1 MTQRKSGD
9 SGYNFHMDTE
19 ELKRLLAGTHV
30 PDMRF
35 FTSIGSTNDAAM
47 EWADQGGPDGALVA
61 ANQQTSGRGRN
72 QRRWITR
79 PDQALAFS
87 IIFKPIR
94 ENLAGITFYS
104 PMCALAVSGV
114 LEKLGLRPQIKWPND
129 VLLDRKKISGILV
142 ESSWHGEKIEAVICG
157 IGINIASDSLNP
169 SDQVLFPASSI
180 EQELGRAVDRWEV
193 LKDVVQGLFHWRKK
207 VGTKEFLQ
215 AWENRL
221 AFRGEWVRIEQQGQN
236 ALIGKVD
243 GIDPD
248 SGSLRLVTVSGRI
261 EFIEAGDVHLRPATN
276 E

>member
-1 MTQRKSGD
+1 
-9 SGYNFHMDTE
+9 
-19 ELKRLLAGTHV
+19 
-30 PDMRF
+30 
-35 FTSIGSTNDAAM
+35 
-47 EWADQGGPDGALVA
+47 
-61 ANQQTSGRGRN
+61 
-72 QRRWITR
+72 
-79 PDQALAFS
+79 
-87 IIFKPIR
+87 
-94 ENLAGITFYS
+94 
-104 PMCALAVSGV
+104 
-114 LEKLGLRPQIKWPND
+114 
-129 VLLDRKKISGILV
+129 LDRKKISGILV

-243 GIDPD
+243 GINPD
-248 SGSLRLVTVSGRI
+248 SGSLRLVTASGRI

>member
-1 MTQRKSGD
+1 M
-9 SGYNFHMDTE
+9 
-19 ELKRLLAGTHV
+19 

-35 FTSIGSTNDAAM
+35 FSSIGSTNDVAI
-47 EWADQGGPDGALVA
+47 EWAARGGPDGALVA

-87 IIFKPIR
+87 IIFKPVR
-94 ENLAGITFYS
+94 ENLARIAFYS

-114 LEKLGLRPQIKWPND
+114 LEKLGLSPQIKWPND

-142 ESSWHGEKIEAVICG
+142 ESSWQGESLEAVICG

-169 SDQVLFPASSI
+169 SDQVLFPASTI
-180 EQELGRAVDRWEV
+180 EQKLGRVVDRWEV
-193 LKDVVQGLFHWRKK
+193 LKDVVQGLFYWREK
-207 VGTKEFLQ
+207 VGSEEFLQ

-236 ALIGKVD
+236 ALIGKVV
-243 GIDPD
+243 GIHPD
-248 SGSLRLVTVSGRI
+248 SGSLKLVTASDRI
-261 EFIEAGDVHLRPATN
+261 EFIEAGDVHLRPAAN